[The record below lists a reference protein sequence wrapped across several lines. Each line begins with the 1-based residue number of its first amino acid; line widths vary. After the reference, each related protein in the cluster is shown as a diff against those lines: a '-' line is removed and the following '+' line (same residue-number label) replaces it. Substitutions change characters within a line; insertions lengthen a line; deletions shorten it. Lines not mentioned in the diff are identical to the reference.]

1 MKLPENTKI
10 AAGINV
16 GLNGAEM
23 IGVLRILIPTA
34 GGDAAIA
41 ELSAEEATE
50 FGLLLI
56 KSAEDLKSDFSLFG
70 MLQKMAAQIT
80 GQTAEVLA
88 PDTIRKVIEFQ
99 KYRTHVQRVEIT
111 AQNMDVE
118 ELPGGTVKV
127 SLN

>member
-1 MKLPENTKI
+1 
-10 AAGINV
+10 
-16 GLNGAEM
+16 M